1 MFSRTTGI
9 LVYIGAL
16 IAIIALYT
24 YIRILWNENNII
36 VRNGEIYMAKGQT
49 LEQSFEKLEEILER
63 LGQPDISLDES
74 LKVYNEGIKL
84 VRNCS
89 QQLDKVEKQI
99 IILNDGEGGQD
110 EL

>member
-16 IAIIALYT
+16 IAIIVLYT

-63 LGQPDISLDES
+63 LEQPDISLDES

>member
-1 MFSRTTGI
+1 
-9 LVYIGAL
+9 
-16 IAIIALYT
+16 
-24 YIRILWNENNII
+24 
-36 VRNGEIYMAKGQT
+36 MAKGQT
-49 LEQSFEKLEEILER
+49 LEQSFEKLEEILGR